1 MCCFY
6 QYNLPIFA
14 ACKIKL
20 ANMDWNSL
28 SNADVVK
35 EIGNRLKKERIY
47 KKLTQK
53 QLAGK
58 AGVSLFTV
66 AQIEKGNSV
75 SVNML
80 FAVIRVLRLLPNLEL
95 LLPVQPI
102 SPVALLKQTGKETKR
117 VRQKNE

>member
-1 MCCFY
+1 
-6 QYNLPIFA
+6 
-14 ACKIKL
+14 
-20 ANMDWNSL
+20 MDWNSL
-28 SNADVVK
+28 SNADVVT
-35 EIGNRLKKERIY
+35 EIGIRLKKERIN
-47 KKLTQK
+47 KKLTQR

-58 AGVSLFTV
+58 AGISLFTV
-66 AQIEKGNSV
+66 SQIEKGNSV

-80 FAVIRVLRLLPNLEL
+80 VAVMRVLRLLPNLEL